1 MRFKTK
7 LSTKQY
13 SSVFYFI
20 LGIFF
25 LYVVVYGETEN
36 KIFFLEL
43 VAGIMIVVSIM
54 NFFDGFSKRRIIRTS
69 ANHKNYDGGGGERLI
84 AEFFEKRKIIFE
96 LHPKLKVPK
105 TVLGFID
112 VPFRRIILTPDFF
125 LPEYDIYV
133 EFWGMIDNEKYK
145 ENIFK
150 PKMKIYKSN
159 LIDMI
164 SLYPRNLENLERDF
178 HQKLLEIVRD
188 REGNSKEWR

>member
-1 MRFKTK
+1 MGD
-7 LSTKQY
+7 
-13 SSVFYFI
+13 YFFACFPY
-20 LGIFF
+20 IFF
-25 LYVVVYGETEN
+25 LRCG
-36 KIFFLEL
+36 LH
-43 VAGIMIVVSIM
+43 
-54 NFFDGFSKRRIIRTS
+54 R
-69 ANHKNYDGGGGERLI
+69 RLI
-84 AEFFEKRKIIFE
+84 FSPFYFNSLFSEKRKIIFE